1 MKNTRPI
8 LLLILLIIG
17 QNIYAQSPWTQKKGS
32 SYYQASLNLINSYD
46 RLHLNGADS
55 WNLSREVSDMTASV
69 YGEYGLNDKITI
81 IAELPYKFLSTGNTL
96 LPNSSIITP
105 SNQEGSLNT
114 LGNIKLGVKNQFINK
129 GVVFSGQLTL
139 ELPTAKYDEKTGL
152 RSGYDAT
159 SIIPSVSIGKGLD
172 KHYGYLS
179 IGTGI
184 KSNGYSE
191 DLRISGELGTK
202 ILDRLWIVGVLDL
215 LKSFENGDYIS
226 EIRNLETGL
235 YVDRQEY
242 TALGLKFILEA
253 NDNLGFNAGF
263 YGGSGNFVA
272 AQLSMNFGVYL
283 KVQ

>member
-1 MKNTRPI
+1 
-8 LLLILLIIG
+8 
-17 QNIYAQSPWTQKKGS
+17 
-32 SYYQASLNLINSYD
+32 
-46 RLHLNGADS
+46 
-55 WNLSREVSDMTASV
+55 MTASV

-81 IAELPYKFLSTGNTL
+81 IAELPYKFLSTGNTV
-96 LPNSSIITP
+96 LPNSSIINP
-105 SNQEGSLNT
+105 SNQEGSLNA

-129 GVVFSGQLTL
+129 GVVFSGQLTM
-139 ELPTAKYDEKTGL
+139 ELPTAKYDDKTGL
-152 RSGYDAT
+152 RSGYDAV
-159 SIIPSVSIGKGLD
+159 SIIPSVSIGKGFD

-184 KSNGYSE
+184 KSNNYSE
-191 DLRISGELGTK
+191 DLRISGEIGTK
-202 ILDRLWIVGVLDL
+202 VLNRLWIVGVLDI
-215 LKSFENGDYIS
+215 LKSFENGDAITP
-226 EIRNLETGL
+226 IRNLETGL

-253 NDNLGFNAGF
+253 NDKLGFNAGF